1 MQLGYRFKRN
11 GCRPIFAWVKTA
23 LASANWTSPLN
34 EKCPIS
40 KELGPKRSVSRLI
53 SVSPMADSGFS
64 NPAPAQGDGQGAKAK
79 QGLT

>member
-53 SVSPMADSGFS
+53 ADFPIPNSGFLS
-64 NPAPAQGDGQGAKAK
+64 PAPAQSDS
-79 QGLT
+79 